1 MIEIK
6 HKITGEVL
14 HRVDADSLQGAD
26 LGNADLRGADLSGA
40 DLSGANLR
48 LANLFGADLSDANL
62 SYANLSGADLSGAY
76 LGFADLRGAYLRDA
90 NLRGTIY
97 DTKPEREELVQELL
111 DAIDADPPAMGEDWK
126 QEVLKAREAL
136 R

>member
-6 HKITGEVL
+6 HKTTGEVL
-14 HRVDADSLQGAD
+14 HRVDADSLQSAD
-26 LGNADLRGADLSGA
+26 LRYADLRGADL
-40 DLSGANLR
+40 R
-48 LANLFGADLSDANL
+48 
-62 SYANLSGADLSGAY
+62 YANLCGAY
-76 LGFADLRGAYLRDA
+76 LRYADLRGADLYGA
-90 NLRGTIY
+90 NLRYTIY

-136 R
+136 K

>member
-6 HKITGEVL
+6 HKTTGEVL
-14 HRVDADSLQGAD
+14 HRVDADSLQSAD
-26 LGNADLRGADLSGA
+26 LRYADLRGADLY
-40 DLSGANLR
+40 GANLR
-48 LANLFGADLSDANL
+48 
-62 SYANLSGADLSGAY
+62 Y
-76 LGFADLRGAYLRDA
+76 
-90 NLRGTIY
+90 TIY

-136 R
+136 K